1 MHRIVFI
8 AVVLA
13 FAPRAF
19 AAEPQAMSVAAEKE
33 TLAVMHDGK
42 PVLRYRFEGVPFKP
56 YVKELYTPG
65 GINILRD
72 APADHLHHHALMY
85 AMNVDGVDFWGEEA
99 TAGKQT
105 HLSFGATSNEGRGRA
120 RVQEKLAWV
129 DPARKQTLLLETRTL
144 TAVKP
149 EAINATILSWVSEF
163 SLPEGRESATLTGSH
178 YHGLGMRFPVSM
190 DTGGEFRNSAGV
202 KGEVYRGEERL
213 GRAAWCAYTA
223 KADGKAVTVAMF
235 DHPEN
240 VRAPATWFMMSA
252 PFAYLSATIALY
264 KEPLKL
270 ERGKTLVLK
279 YGVAV
284 WDGRPDDAMI
294 GQTCARWVA
303 RMQRPAAENK

>member
-1 MHRIVFI
+1 MHRIVRI
-8 AVVLA
+8 AVGLA
-13 FAPRAF
+13 FAPCVF
-19 AAEPQAMSVAAEKE
+19 AAEPKAMSVTPEKE
-33 TLAVMHDGK
+33 ALLVAYDGK

-56 YVKELYTPG
+56 YVKELCTPG

-85 AMNVDGVDFWGEEA
+85 AMDVDGIDFWGEAA
-99 TAGKQT
+99 TAGKEK
-105 HLSFGATSNEGRGRA
+105 HLSFGAASAEGGRA
-120 RVQEKLAWV
+120 RLQEKLAWV
-129 DPARKQTLLLETRTL
+129 DPAANKTLLLETRTL
-144 TAVKP
+144 TAVRP

-163 SLPEGRESATLTGSH
+163 SVPEDRESATLTGSH

-190 DTGGEFRNSAGV
+190 DAGGEFRNSAGI

-223 KADGKAVTVAMF
+223 QADGTQVTVAMF

-240 VRAPATWFMMSA
+240 VRSPATWFMMSA

-284 WDGRPDDAMI
+284 WDGRPDDATI